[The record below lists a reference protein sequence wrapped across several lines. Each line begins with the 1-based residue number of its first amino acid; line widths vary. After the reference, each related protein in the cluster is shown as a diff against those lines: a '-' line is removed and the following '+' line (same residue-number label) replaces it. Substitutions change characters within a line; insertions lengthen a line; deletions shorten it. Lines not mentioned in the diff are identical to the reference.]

1 MAKQQK
7 QSIVAHYMQQIKES
21 ALSKDCVYRGQADAK
36 WPLQSGVERRMRK
49 ELEDADDGIP
59 SDSIK
64 SYHDDL
70 LDKARERGFGRVD
83 GRDLDDL
90 ELLAALQHFGAA
102 TSLLDFT
109 KQALVALYFACR
121 AENEKDGKIFI
132 VPYRTIPSASGK
144 EIIKDLLTNDK
155 PSLWRPMLHGAA
167 ERRIMTQAGL
177 FLINITE
184 NHKDMQHVIISKK
197 DKKKILEELDST
209 YQISAETL
217 FMDLS
222 GFAQN
227 QTADKA
233 FSDHLI
239 YLYNGIT
246 KHQKGNLKEAIKDFN
261 KAIRLKPDDAAVYW
275 WRGMM
280 KYKLN
285 QHEEAFKD
293 FDEAIR
299 LKPDYANAYW
309 GRGVAKDTL
318 EQYEE
323 AIKDFDEA
331 IRLKPDDAAVYW
343 WRGVAKDTLE
353 QHDEAIKDFD
363 EIIRLK
369 PDHYIAYWSRGLAW
383 SKLGDNDKARPDLL
397 QALKLAEE
405 QGKQEA
411 ADKIIV
417 DLKKLDS

>member
-1 MAKQQK
+1 MAKQQN

-21 ALSKDCVYRGQADAK
+21 AQSKDCVYRGQADAE

-49 ELEDADDGIP
+49 ALEDADDEIP

-64 SYHDDL
+64 SYHDNL

-102 TSLLDFT
+102 TCLLDFT
-109 KQALVALYFACR
+109 KQALVALYFACQP
-121 AENEKDGKIFI
+121 ENKKDGKIFI

-177 FLINITE
+177 FLINITDE
-184 NHKDMQHVIISKK
+184 HEDMQHVIISKK
-197 DKKKILEELDST
+197 DKNKILEELDST

-233 FSDHLI
+233 FSDHLT

-246 KHQKGNLKEAIKDFN
+246 KHKREF
-261 KAIRLKPDDAAVYW
+261 
-275 WRGMM
+275 
-280 KYKLN
+280 
-285 QHEEAFKD
+285 
-293 FDEAIR
+293 
-299 LKPDYANAYW
+299 
-309 GRGVAKDTL
+309 
-318 EQYEE
+318 
-323 AIKDFDEA
+323 
-331 IRLKPDDAAVYW
+331 
-343 WRGVAKDTLE
+343 
-353 QHDEAIKDFD
+353 
-363 EIIRLK
+363 
-369 PDHYIAYWSRGLAW
+369 
-383 SKLGDNDKARPDLL
+383 
-397 QALKLAEE
+397 
-405 QGKQEA
+405 
-411 ADKIIV
+411 
-417 DLKKLDS
+417 